1 MPSDVI
7 HLDGESTPAQRRRR
21 LWAENL
27 RDQME
32 AQSVSV
38 KQMHRAM
45 LDEGVDVTTQA
56 IYSWLKGDTSP
67 RPETQIV
74 VAQVLRTKASVL
86 FPVVAA

>member
-1 MPSDVI
+1 MPNRVV
-7 HLDGESTPAQRRRR
+7 HLEGDSTPAQRRRR

-27 RDQME
+27 RDQLD
-32 AQSVSV
+32 AQDVKV
-38 KQMHRAM
+38 KQLHRLL
-45 LDEGVDVTTQA
+45 LDNGVDVTTQA
-56 IYSWLKGDTSP
+56 IYSWLKGDTAP